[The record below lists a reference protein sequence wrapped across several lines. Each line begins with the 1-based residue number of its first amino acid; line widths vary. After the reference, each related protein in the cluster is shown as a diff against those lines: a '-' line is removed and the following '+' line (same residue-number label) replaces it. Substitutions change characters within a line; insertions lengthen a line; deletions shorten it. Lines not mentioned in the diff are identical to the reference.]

1 MTGGEPLVRKDAAA
15 TIQRLSKFNIN
26 LTMTTNGTR
35 LHHFVDVIK
44 ESGIRSLNI
53 SLDTLKKERFITM
66 IRRDLHDRVICSIEL
81 MVSIDIDVKVNVVL
95 IKGTNDDEIND
106 FIRWTKDK
114 PIHVRFIEFMSFDG
128 NGVSRLK

>member
-1 MTGGEPLVRKDAAA
+1 
-15 TIQRLSKFNIN
+15 
-26 LTMTTNGTR
+26 
-35 LHHFVDVIK
+35 
-44 ESGIRSLNI
+44 
-53 SLDTLKKERFITM
+53 M

-114 PIHVRFIEFMSFDG
+114 PIHVRFIEFMPFDG